1 REAVNGTNE
10 HRPTV
15 SVIICTRDRPDDLAR
30 CLPTVLAND
39 YPDFEVIVVD
49 QSTTDASQ
57 RVAESLADLRL
68 RYHRQNATG
77 KSRALNAALA
87 VAKGAVTA
95 HTDDDC
101 TVPPDWLRR
110 AVEVLTEEPEAGIV
124 FGAVAAAPHD
134 GGETFLP
141 AFRPTRYHRLQ
152 GRFARVRAQ
161 ALAGANMAVRR
172 AVFERLSGFDECL
185 GPGSRFRS
193 GDDDDL
199 AYRALRAGFVVVLD
213 PVNTIVHWGK
223 REYADGSARQLL
235 RNYRYGDGASFVKH
249 LRCGDPLAAYALLR
263 EAFVEVRYLISNL
276 IRHRRPSG
284 AGRLLYLIMGAMRG
298 LRQPLDH
305 KGQRYVPTGNETA
318 VIGDSTRHPA
328 RAAK

>member
-1 REAVNGTNE
+1 MNE
-10 HRPTV
+10 TSAHQPKV
-15 SVIICTRDRPDDLAR
+15 SVIVCTRDRPHDLAR

-49 QSTTDASQ
+49 QSATEESRQ
-57 RVAESLADLRL
+57 VAEALADPRL
-68 RYHRQNATG
+68 RYHRQHVTG
-77 KSRALNAALA
+77 KARALNAALA

-110 AVEVLTEEPEAGIV
+110 AVATLAEEPEAGIV

-141 AFRPTRYHRLQ
+141 AFRPTRYRRLQ

-161 ALAGANMAVRR
+161 ALAGANMVVRR
-172 AVFERLSGFDECL
+172 AVFERLGGFDECL

-199 AYRALRAGFVVVLD
+199 AYRALRAGFALVLD
-213 PVNTIVHWGK
+213 PANTIVHWGK
-223 REYADGSARQLL
+223 RGYADGSARQLL
-235 RNYRYGDGASFVKH
+235 RNYRYGDGAGFVKH

-263 EAFVEVRYLISNL
+263 EALREVTYLISNL
-276 IRHRRPSG
+276 IRHRRASG
-284 AGRLLYLIMGAMRG
+284 AGRLLYLFLGALHG
-298 LRQPLDH
+298 LRHPLDH
-305 KGQRYVPTGNETA
+305 KRWLYLPSEPVSGHER
-318 VIGDSTRHPA
+318 SLPA
-328 RAAK
+328 G